1 MTVLTSS
8 ICWPQR
14 GCKHSPLYM
23 YELLIIPR
31 EETNIFLTFYKKTAQ
46 RKQVIAK
53 YNCQHHTLRN

>member
-8 ICWPQR
+8 ICWLQTLPSIYVWVVNHTQ
-14 GCKHSPLYM
+14 G
-23 YELLIIPR
+23 
-31 EETNIFLTFYKKTAQ
+31 ETNIFLTFYKKTAQ